1 MQRQQATGPA
11 QDVGVYMINIVLLS
25 LLGVID
31 AVKREIH
38 IFIILPIAL
47 VWLIGSVHKNGI
59 DITVIAATASLIGLS
74 LITKQ
79 AFGMAD
85 AIVLSLISFESG
97 VMYMLMVFF
106 LSDLLFLIFTV
117 TKYGFKLRNRSFP
130 LIPFI
135 CMVYIL
141 AKLFLKE
148 AV

>member
-31 AVKREIH
+31 AVKKEIH
-38 IFIILPIAL
+38 IFIILPITLIWL
-47 VWLIGSVHKNGI
+47 VTSVYNNGV
-59 DITVIAATASLIGLS
+59 DIT
-74 LITKQ
+74 
-79 AFGMAD
+79 
-85 AIVLSLISFESG
+85 AIVLSLIAMESG
-97 VMYMLMVFF
+97 VIYMLMVFF
-106 LSDLLFLIFTV
+106 LSDLLFLVFIV
-117 TKYGFKLRNRSFP
+117 AKYGFRQRNRSFP

-135 CMVYIL
+135 CAVYII